1 MIIDTHTHYFLSRF
15 DCGREEL
22 LSELQEKDFYVIE
35 TAIGCGSNESVL
47 KLCEKHFGMMRA
59 VVGCH
64 PAYIDAK
71 GDELD
76 EDKFSR
82 IIKHA
87 KTNALVIGIGE
98 TGLDYLRVEEPERRE
113 LQKYWF
119 ERFILGAAELQ
130 KPLVIHCRGEGAYD
144 DLYEILYQNKVHKKI
159 ACQGVIHC
167 FSGNAEDVKKLLELN
182 FFFGIGGL
190 FLRGEQE
197 GLKQAIQSIP
207 LHRILL
213 ETDCPYLIPD
223 GLTGKRNTSL
233 NLTYI
238 VTQLAELLN
247 VEEREIYSQMLVNT
261 LKAFPGMGLSDK
273 AIRESYFVE
282 ND

>member
-22 LSELQEKDFYVIE
+22 LSELQEKEFYVIE
-35 TAIGCGSNESVL
+35 TAIGCGSNERVL
-47 KLCEKHFGMMRA
+47 KSCEKYFGMMRA

-64 PAYIDAK
+64 PAYIDVK

-82 IIKHA
+82 IIKYA
-87 KTNALVIGIGE
+87 ETNAFVVGIGE
-98 TGLDYLRVEEPERRE
+98 TGLDYLRVEEPDRRE
-113 LQKYWF
+113 RQKYWF
-119 ERFILGAAELQ
+119 KRFIGSAAELQ

-144 DLYEILYQNKVHKKI
+144 DLYEILYQSKVHKKI
-159 ACQGVIHC
+159 ACPGVIHC
-167 FSGNAEDVKKLLELN
+167 FSGNVEDAKKLLELN

-197 GLKQAIQSIP
+197 GLKEAIQNIP

-223 GLTGKRNTSL
+223 GLPGKRNTSL

-247 VEEREIYSQMLVNT
+247 VEEREIYSQT
-261 LKAFPGMGLSDK
+261 LANSIKVFSEVGLPDQ
-273 AIRESYFVE
+273 Y
-282 ND
+282 

>member
-22 LSELQEKDFYVIE
+22 LSELKEKEIYVIE
-35 TAIGCGSNESVL
+35 TAIGCDSNERVL
-47 KLCEKHFGMMRA
+47 KLCEKHLGIMRA

-71 GDELD
+71 EDELD

-82 IIKHA
+82 IIKYA
-87 KTNALVIGIGE
+87 KTNELVVGIGE
-98 TGLDYLRVEEPERRE
+98 TGLDYLRVEEPDRRE
-113 LQKYWF
+113 RQKYWF
-119 ERFILGAAELQ
+119 ERFIWGAVELQ
-130 KPLVIHCRGEGAYD
+130 KPLVIHCRGRGAYD
-144 DLYEILYQNKVHKKI
+144 DLYDILYQNKIHKKM
-159 ACQGVIHC
+159 ACPGVIHC
-167 FSGNAEDVKKLLELN
+167 FSGNVEDVNKLLELN

-190 FLRGEQE
+190 FLKGEQE
-197 GLKQAIQSIP
+197 GLKEAIQNIP

-223 GLTGKRNTSL
+223 GLPGKRNTSL
-233 NLTYI
+233 NLSYI
-238 VTQLAELLN
+238 VTQLANLLN
-247 VEEREIYSQMLVNT
+247 VEEREIYSQTLVNS
-261 LKAFPGMGLSDK
+261 LKVFPEAGLSDK
-273 AIRESYFVE
+273 LVFESCFVQ